1 VSLAPGTRLGSHE
14 IVGLLGAGGM
24 GEVYLAHDTKLNR
37 RVAIKVLPEAY
48 ASDPDR
54 IARFHREAQAVAALN
69 HSGIAAIYDLAEAD
83 GTKFLVLE
91 LIEGD
96 TLAERLRRGPMPVE
110 EALQIAKQ
118 ILEALE
124 AAHERGVCHR
134 DLKPANIKLTPD
146 GSVKVLDFGLAKFLQ
161 SGPSA
166 PNMTHSPTLSLA
178 GTYPGVI
185 LGTAGYMSPEQ
196 AKGFEAD
203 QRSDIFSFGC
213 ILYELLT
220 GRQAFEGETASEIL
234 ASVLKSDVDWTALP
248 PRLNPRLVELLRRC
262 LEKNPKKRW
271 HAAADVRVEI
281 DALIGHAVVV
291 EEPAKTVAIGRPLWK
306 RALSAAMFTLAGA
319 AIAGYAAWTLKPSP
333 PSAVTR
339 FAIPLPEGQTF
350 TNIGR
355 QALALSPDGAQLV
368 YVADNR
374 LYSRPLSGFQA
385 RPIPGSESATGVV
398 NPAFSPDGQS
408 IAFRNNTDG
417 TLKRL
422 ALSGGAAVTICQ
434 IAQPYGL
441 SWHDEAIVWGEPGKG
456 VLRVSPNGGVPE
468 VIAAVT
474 ADEVVDGPQ
483 LLPDNRGV
491 MFSVRKLSETWDQAQ
506 IVVQPFGGGARKTVI
521 NGGADPRYLRT
532 GHIAYALGGIVL
544 GVPFDLETLTVGRG
558 PVPLV
563 EGVRRG
569 APVSAGTAP
578 GSALFA
584 VSRNGSLAYLP
595 GPVNLG
601 LTSQTDLALFDRKGG
616 VEPLR
621 LPPGPYRAPRVSR
634 DGKWVAFESADER
647 NAFISV
653 YEIGGRTVARR
664 LTFDGNNR
672 APLWS
677 PDGEW
682 VVFASDRQ
690 GDFALFRTR
699 ADGSGTAEQLTTPE
713 KGTSHA
719 PQSWSR
725 GEDQLLFSAEKGT
738 IVEQS
743 RLWLLTMKDRKVT
756 AFGDMAARE
765 ATISPDGRWIAYGT
779 RGATGNSGTG
789 NQVFVEPFP
798 RTEAKYLLP
807 QPGGHP
813 MWSPKSDE
821 LITNTTPVQSH
832 LTPVI
837 TAARFAFGPSVEF
850 PRRGRAEINPVTGRR
865 QVDMMPD
872 GRVMGVLG
880 QATTAQSANEIL
892 VVLNWHEELKQR
904 VPIP

>member
-1 VSLAPGTRLGSHE
+1 VSLAPGSRLGSHE

-24 GEVYLAHDTKLNR
+24 GEVYLAQDTKLNR

-48 ASDPDR
+48 ASDPER

-96 TLAERLRRGPMPVE
+96 TLAERLRRGPVPVE

-146 GSVKVLDFGLAKFLQ
+146 GTVKVLDFGLAKFLQ
-161 SGPSA
+161 SGSSA
-166 PNMTHSPTLSLA
+166 PHMTQSPTLSLA
-178 GTYPGVI
+178 GTYPGVV

-234 ASVLKSDVDWTALP
+234 ASVLKIDVDWNALP
-248 PRLNPRLVELLRRC
+248 PRLNPRLVEVLRRC

-281 DALIGHAVVV
+281 DALIGRGLVA
-291 EEPAKTVAIGRPLWK
+291 EDPAKAVAIGRPLWG
-306 RALSAAMFTLAGA
+306 RAVTIAATAVIA
-319 AIAGYAAWTLKPSP
+319 ASVAGYAVWVMKPAP
-333 PSAVTR
+333 PSAITR
-339 FAIPLPEGQTF
+339 FAIPLPEGQSF
-350 TNIGR
+350 TNLGR
-355 QALALSPDGAQLV
+355 QALALSPDGSQLV

-374 LYSRPLSGFQA
+374 LFVRPLSGLEA
-385 RPIPGSESATGVV
+385 RAIPGSEDAAGVID
-398 NPAFSPDGQS
+398 PAFSPDGLS

-422 ALSGGAAVTICQ
+422 ALSGGAAITICPMEL
-434 IAQPYGL
+434 QPYGI
-441 SWHDEAIVWGEPGKG
+441 SWHDDAIVFAHQGKG
-456 VLRVSPNGGVPE
+456 VLSVSPNGGVPQ
-468 VIAAVT
+468 VIAAT
-474 ADEVVDGPQ
+474 APDEVVDTPQ
-483 LLPDNRGV
+483 LLPDKRGV
-491 MFSVRKLSETWDQAQ
+491 MFSVRKQNATWDQAQ
-506 IVVQPFGGGARKTVI
+506 IVVQPLAGGARMTVI
-521 NGGADPRYLRT
+521 NGGAAARYLPT
-532 GHIAYALGGIVL
+532 GHIAYAVSGVVL
-544 GVPFDLETLTVGRG
+544 VVPFDLETLTVTGG
-558 PVPLV
+558 PVPIV

-569 APVSAGTAP
+569 AASLAGTAP
-578 GSALFA
+578 GNALFA
-584 VSRNGSLAYLP
+584 VSQNGSLVYVP

-601 LTSQTDLALFDRKGG
+601 NVARTDLGIFDRKGN
-616 VEPLR
+616 VEPLK

-634 DGKWVAFESADER
+634 NGRWVAFESADEK
-647 NAFISV
+647 NAFVGV
-653 YEIGGRTVARR
+653 YEIGGRSVPRR

-677 PDGEW
+677 VDGEW
-682 VVFASDRQ
+682 VVFASDRK
-690 GDFALFRTR
+690 GDFAIFRTR
-699 ADGSGTAEQLTTPE
+699 ADGSGTAEQLTTPD
-713 KGTSHA
+713 KGISHA

-725 GEDQLLFSAEKGT
+725 DGEQLLFSAEKGGNV
-738 IVEQS
+738 IGS
-743 RLWLLTMKDRKVT
+743 RLLLLTMKDRKVT
-756 AFGDMAARE
+756 AFGNMAARE
-765 ATISPDGRWIAYGT
+765 ATISPDGRWVAYGT
-779 RGATGNSGTG
+779 RGPSA
-789 NQVFVEPFP
+789 NQVFVEPFT
-798 RTEAKYLLP
+798 RTEAKYQLP

-813 MWSPKSDE
+813 LWSPKGDE
-821 LITNTTPVQSH
+821 LLTTTSQVQSH
-832 LTPVI
+832 ATPVVI
-837 TAARFAFGPSVEF
+837 SPGFAFGQSVEIA
-850 PRRGRAEINPVTGRR
+850 RRGRTEANPLIERR
-865 QVDMMPD
+865 QVDVMPD
-872 GRVMGVLG
+872 GRLIGVMSQGSIS
-880 QATTAQSANEIL
+880 QSTNAEIV
-892 VVLNWHEELKQR
+892 VVLNWFDEVRQR